1 MKVCV
6 ARLAGVL
13 MMVASAGAGELADLR
28 QRCAE
33 QERQIRDLEVEV
45 SRLRSLLERHPEEG
59 VLRTGGGRVLNPN
72 EGAAAAGT
80 AGRYTVRP
88 GDTLSRIA
96 RRLGTSV
103 DALAALN
110 GLQDSARIQVGT
122 VLKVPAAAAPSAAPP
137 ATPGATPG
145 AGTPAAG
152 TRPAGGAGKV
162 YTVKAGD
169 TCYRIARLHA
179 TTIDALLA
187 ANPGLDPARL
197 RVGQQLRIDPAE
209 PAPRSTPAAAIP
221 APGPPTPAAA
231 TTPKEQ
237 PAAAQPAAKPAAPPA
252 PKPAT
257 PPAGAEKP
265 AAASFRLV
273 RIAEPITVGEFAA
286 RHGAT
291 VEQLSELNGQELAPS
306 LLLAKDSE
314 LYIPVP

>member
-6 ARLAGVL
+6 AGLAGVL

-96 RRLGTSV
+96 RRLGTTV

-122 VLKVPAAAAPSAAPP
+122 VLKVPPSATPS
-137 ATPGATPG
+137 ATPGSTSG
-145 AGTPAAG
+145 AGTPAAAP
-152 TRPAGGAGKV
+152 RAAGGAGKL

-169 TCYRIARLHA
+169 TCYRIARLNG

-209 PAPRSTPAAAIP
+209 PAPQRTPAAAP
-221 APGPPTPAAA
+221 PVSGPPTPAAA
-231 TTPKEQ
+231 TTPTEQ
-237 PAAAQPAAKPAAPPA
+237 PPATKPATPA
-252 PKPAT
+252 TKPATPATKPAT
-257 PPAGAEKP
+257 PPATAEQP
-265 AAASFRLV
+265 AAAASFRLV
-273 RIAEPITVGEFAA
+273 RIDEPITVGDFAA